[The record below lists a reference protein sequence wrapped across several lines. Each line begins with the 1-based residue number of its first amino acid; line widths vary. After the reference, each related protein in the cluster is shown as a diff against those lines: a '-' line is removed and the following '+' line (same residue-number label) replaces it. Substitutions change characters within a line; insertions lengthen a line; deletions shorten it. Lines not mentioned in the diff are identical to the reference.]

1 MLSNKESYGNE
12 CLYKYFIGYIYI
24 YIYKGNA
31 LPSPLCIK
39 FQEMKAYAKYFHR
52 NNKCMNHESFS

>member
-1 MLSNKESYGNE
+1 MLFNKESYGNE
-12 CLYKYFIGYIYI
+12 
-24 YIYKGNA
+24 
-31 LPSPLCIK
+31 

>member
-1 MLSNKESYGNE
+1 MVMNVYINILLDIY
-12 CLYKYFIGYIYI
+12 IYIYI

>member
-1 MLSNKESYGNE
+1 MVMNVYINIL
-12 CLYKYFIGYIYI
+12 LDIYI